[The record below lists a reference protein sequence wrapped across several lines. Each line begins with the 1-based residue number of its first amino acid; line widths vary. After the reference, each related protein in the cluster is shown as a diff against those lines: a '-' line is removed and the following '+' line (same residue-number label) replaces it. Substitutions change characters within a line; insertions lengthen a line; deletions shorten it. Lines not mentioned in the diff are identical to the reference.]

1 MAVILVVTAWAVV
14 QAALVIAAVARPVP
28 QNRPSIFQGLTNVRI

>member
-14 QAALVIAAVARPVP
+14 QAALVIAAIARPAP
-28 QNRPSIFQGLTNVRI
+28 QNRPCIFQGLAHIRL